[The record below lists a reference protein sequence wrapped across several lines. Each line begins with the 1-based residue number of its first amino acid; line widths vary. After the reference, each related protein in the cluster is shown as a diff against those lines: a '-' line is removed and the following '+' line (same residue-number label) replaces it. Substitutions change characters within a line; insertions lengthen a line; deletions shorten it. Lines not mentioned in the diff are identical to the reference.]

1 MQLAGRVLT
10 CLGAAALGLGL
21 VALLDAYWRWIG
33 VALGY
38 PPLWS
43 RSTGSALLSVGIAC
57 LLVGIRA
64 TLPRTRAGDRVLDTS
79 KADQDARS

>member
-10 CLGAAALGLGL
+10 CLGAAAVGLGL

-38 PPLWS
+38 LPLWG

-64 TLPRTRAGDRVLDTS
+64 TLPRNRAVHQASDAS
-79 KADQDARS
+79 KAEQAARS